1 MLIFLTYSQDYNFLS
16 QMLKLLINYSG
27 YVYQCFFLYNS
38 FRVPKFSDFIYKRQL
53 NIVIFNNNAEIVN

>member
-1 MLIFLTYSQDYNFLS
+1 
-16 QMLKLLINYSG
+16 MLKLLINYSG